1 MDWETWFHHSG
12 TYLANGLLAVFYC
25 LWSNGPALLSLLGAA
40 GVLLVYDRQE
50 RRVVGDRVRR
60 YGRGERIQA
69 SRRSHGL
76 TLVTAASWTVAA
88 LLSAPPIPLIGA
100 SMWVAFLVALRYIP
114 QERSQ
119 LLFRQKTMILGYAL
133 IALAMQALFSYS
145 PDLSRLAA
153 VMGSRGDAAALFSTL
168 QDGLM
173 PYAALVVWVMYP
185 LGYFG
190 MIAQRFAVNRGSLLK
205 PGGTAEDY
213 IRDLRTRGEG
223 R

>member
-1 MDWETWFHHSG
+1 
-12 TYLANGLLAVFYC
+12 
-25 LWSNGPALLSLLGAA
+25 
-40 GVLLVYDRQE
+40 
-50 RRVVGDRVRR
+50 
-60 YGRGERIQA
+60 
-69 SRRSHGL
+69 
-76 TLVTAASWTVAA
+76 
-88 LLSAPPIPLIGA
+88 
-100 SMWVAFLVALRYIP
+100 
-114 QERSQ
+114 
-119 LLFRQKTMILGYAL
+119 
-133 IALAMQALFSYS
+133 MQALFSYS

-205 PGGTAEDY
+205 PSGTSEDY